1 MSIVNCILD
10 AKTDET
16 QFLNLL
22 PHVERTA
29 RVLCQRLDPEAREDA
44 VAEVVANAFLSY
56 TRLKDQGRAEI
67 ATAGSLARFGV
78 RQYFAGRRVG
88 SRLNSHDLLSPYARR
103 QNHFRV
109 ERLDR
114 QDERG
119 GWREILVEDR
129 NATPADLAAS
139 RIDVASWLE
148 GLPQRIR
155 EIALQLAEGN
165 STSEV
170 ARQFRIS
177 AGRVSQV
184 RKELA
189 RLWQEFHEL
198 PGHAP
203 SGLAAV

>member
-1 MSIVNCILD
+1 MSLANRLL
-10 AKTDET
+10 DET
-16 QFLNLL
+16 THEAQFLTLL
-22 PHVERTA
+22 PKLKRTA
-29 RVLCQRLDPEAREDA
+29 YSLCQRLDPEARDEA
-44 VAEVVANAFLSY
+44 VAEVVANAFLAYS
-56 TRLKDQGRAEI
+56 RLKDQGRAEVV
-67 ATAGSLARFGV
+67 TAGSLARFGV
-78 RQYFAGRRVG
+78 RQFFAGRRVG

-103 QNHFRV
+103 QRGFRV

-114 QDERG
+114 QDDRG

-139 RIDVASWLE
+139 RIDVANWLE
-148 GLPQRIR
+148 SLPQRIR
-155 EIALQLAEGN
+155 AIALKLAEGY

-170 ARQFRIS
+170 ARHFRIS

-189 RLWQEFHEL
+189 KLWQEFHEL

-203 SGLAAV
+203 GGLAAV